1 MMMNIAFI
9 DWNGGSVGAD
19 PWVTKSPF
27 PETGSVFQM
36 ITTKP
41 NSATDVFTLQTGD
54 MKPQIKAVQVAD
66 VNVWPNPYFGYNPE
80 ERNPIDQQM
89 HFTHLPESGSWKIR
103 IFDLAGNHIRTLDGS
118 SVGDGTQ
125 FSVWNLRNDFGV
137 PVASGMYIA
146 HVESGGK
153 SKILK
158 LAVVQP
164 EQRLDRY

>member
-1 MMMNIAFI
+1 
-9 DWNGGSVGAD
+9 
-19 PWVTKSPF
+19 
-27 PETGSVFQM
+27 M

-41 NSATDVFTLQTGD
+41 NSSSDVFTLKTGD
-54 MKPQIKAVQVAD
+54 MKPQAKAVEVAD

-80 ERNPIDQQM
+80 ERNPVDQQM
-89 HFTHLPESGSWKIR
+89 HFTHLPESGNWKIR
-103 IFDLAGNHIRTLDGS
+103 IFDLAGNHVRTLDGS
-118 SVGDGTQ
+118 SVGDGSQ
-125 FSVWNLRNDFGV
+125 FSIWDLRNDFGV

-146 HVESGGK
+146 HVESGSK